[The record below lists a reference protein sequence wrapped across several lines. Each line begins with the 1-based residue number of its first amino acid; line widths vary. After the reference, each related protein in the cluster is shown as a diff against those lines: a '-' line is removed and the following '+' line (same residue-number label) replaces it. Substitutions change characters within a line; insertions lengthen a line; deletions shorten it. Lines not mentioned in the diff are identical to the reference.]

1 MRIHLNGEPRDFDG
15 PMSLATL
22 LQLLG
27 IDGRTVAVEH
37 NRLVV
42 RRAKYGE
49 TTIQEG
55 SEVEI
60 VAFIGGG

>member
-1 MRIHLNGEPRDFDG
+1 MRIHLNGDPRDFDG